1 MSQRNTHTSK
11 KYAIDLINEFRAKA
25 LEKVEVSSE
34 PCILSHKQDAVLDG
48 SAVYVAMS
56 KIKQACRLRMKE
68 AALGNGRRYGHHMYG
83 TTIEI
88 EERFIET
95 PVSYKEAVKAHKK
108 ALPRQRKQSEK
119 INAVH
124 EEAERAIMLGGTD
137 TQIAKAVSKLERL
150 LKVTGLTK
158 GTTCE

>member
-25 LEKVEVSSE
+25 LDKVEVSSE
-34 PCILSHKQDAVLDG
+34 PCLVTYKQDAVISG
-48 SAVYVAMS
+48 AAVYKTMA
-56 KIKQACRLRMKE
+56 KIKQACRLRMNE
-68 AALGNGRRYGHHMYG
+68 SRRGGHRYGGHTYS

-95 PVSYKEAVKAHKK
+95 PESYKEAVKAHRL
-108 ALPRQRKQSEK
+108 ALPKQRKQSEK

>member
-1 MSQRNTHTSK
+1 MRNTHTSK

-68 AALGNGRRYGHHMYG
+68 ASTSYHGRRYGYRG

-95 PVSYKEAVKAHKK
+95 PVSYREAVKAHKK
-108 ALPRQRKQSEK
+108 ALPKQRKLAEK

-137 TQIAKAVSKLERL
+137 TQIAKAVLKLERL
-150 LKVTGLTK
+150 LK
-158 GTTCE
+158 